1 MTVQTIP
8 DDASRAFLKP
18 YDALKPDLPGAATD
32 WLAGLRDDGA
42 AAFRQRGFPTHK
54 VEDWRYTSLAPLT
67 RAEFDWHAPDAAL
80 DAGQLPALVFGRDSS
95 CRLVLVNG
103 RLRRDLSTVAGLPD
117 GATLMGFAEAA
128 AERPELL
135 RDALGSESPLADQPL
150 TALNTAFMA
159 DGFVLHLA
167 DGVVLEQ
174 PVEILSVGT
183 GGSTPPLYHPRNLI
197 VAGADSRAT
206 VIEHHV
212 GLCLGA
218 YFANVVT
225 EIVAGDGSI
234 VRHCKVQ
241 DEAREAFHIAATNA
255 HVGRGAMFDSFVFA
269 VGGLLSR
276 NEIRVTLA
284 EPGAHCRLHGAY
296 LMRGR
301 QHCDNTTVIDH
312 AAPETN
318 SHELYKG
325 VLDDEA
331 SGVFQG
337 KIVVR
342 PDSQK
347 IDGHQMNRA
356 LLLSDKAQI
365 NSKPELVIYA
375 DDVKCSHGATAGE
388 LDDDAMFYL
397 RSRGVPEAQ
406 ARRLLVEAFLNEVI
420 DGIALAGMRMPL
432 EQNVARW
439 MARGNE
445 AGGTGGAR

>member
-1 MTVQTIP
+1 MSVQTLP
-8 DDASRAFLKP
+8 DDASRQFLAPYAELKP
-18 YDALKPDLPGAATD
+18 ALPGADSD
-32 WLAGLRDDGA
+32 WLANLRDDGA
-42 AAFRQRGFPTHK
+42 DAFRQRGFPGSK

-67 RAEFDWHAPDAAL
+67 KSAFDWREPEATL
-80 DAGQLPALVFGRDSS
+80 DAEQLPALVFGREAS

-103 RLRRDLSTVAGLPD
+103 RLSRDLSAVAGLPD

-128 AERPELL
+128 DQSPDLL
-135 RDALGSESPLADQPL
+135 REALGGESVLADQPL
-150 TALNTAFMA
+150 AALNTAFMA

-183 GGSTPPLYHPRNLI
+183 GGKQPPLYHPRNLI

-212 GLCLGA
+212 GLCIGA

-225 EIVAGDGSI
+225 EIVAGERSI

-241 DEAREAFHIAATNA
+241 DESREAFHIAATNV
-255 HVGRGAMFDSFVFA
+255 HVGRDAMLDSFVFA
-269 VGGLLSR
+269 VGGHLSR
-276 NEIRVTLA
+276 NEIRVKLA
-284 EPGAHCRLHGAY
+284 APGAHCRLHGAY
-296 LMRGR
+296 LMRGT
-301 QHCDNTTVIDH
+301 QHCDNTTIIDH

-365 NSKPELVIYA
+365 NSKPELMIYA

-388 LDDDAMFYL
+388 LDDEALFYL

-406 ARRLLVEAFLNEVI
+406 ARRLLVEAFLNEAI

-432 EQNVARW
+432 EQAVARW
-439 MARGNE
+439 MSGAAR
-445 AGGTGGAR
+445 

>member
-1 MTVQTIP
+1 MTVQTIS
-8 DDASRAFLKP
+8 DDAGRALLEP
-18 YDALKPDLPGAATD
+18 YQALKPSLPGAGAD
-32 WLAGLRDDGA
+32 WLADLRDDGA
-42 AAFRQRGFPTHK
+42 TAFGARGLPTPK
-54 VEDWRYTSLAPLT
+54 VEDWRYTSLAPLART
-67 RAEFDWHAPDAAL
+67 AFDWHEPDAAL
-80 DAGQLPALVFGRDSS
+80 DAARLPALVYGRESA

-103 RLRRDLSTVAGLPD
+103 RLRRDLSTLDGLPD
-117 GATLMGFAEAA
+117 GATLLGFAEAA
-128 AERPELL
+128 ADRPALL
-135 RDALGSESPLADQPL
+135 HDALGGAGALGDQPFA
-150 TALNTAFMA
+150 ALNTAFMR
-159 DGFVLHLA
+159 DGFVLDLEP
-167 DGVVLEQ
+167 GVVMDR
-174 PVEILSVGT
+174 PVEVLAVGT
-183 GGSTPPLYHPRNLI
+183 GGAQPPVYHPRNLI

-212 GLCLGA
+212 GLCIGA

-225 EIVAGDGSI
+225 EIIARDGAV

-241 DEAREAFHIAATNA
+241 DESREAFHIAATNA
-255 HVGRGAMFDSFVFA
+255 RIGRGAMLDSFAFA
-269 VGGLLSR
+269 IGGRLSR

-296 LMRGR
+296 LMRGT

-325 VLDDEA
+325 VLDDQA

-337 KIVVR
+337 KIVVQ

-356 LLLSDKAQI
+356 LLLSDKATI
-365 NSKPELVIYA
+365 NSKPELKIYA

-388 LDDDAMFYL
+388 LDDDALFYL
-397 RSRGVPEAQ
+397 RSRGVPEPQ

-420 DGIALAGMRMPL
+420 DGIALTGMRLPL

-439 MARGNE
+439 MT
-445 AGGTGGAR
+445 AGAGKGGAR